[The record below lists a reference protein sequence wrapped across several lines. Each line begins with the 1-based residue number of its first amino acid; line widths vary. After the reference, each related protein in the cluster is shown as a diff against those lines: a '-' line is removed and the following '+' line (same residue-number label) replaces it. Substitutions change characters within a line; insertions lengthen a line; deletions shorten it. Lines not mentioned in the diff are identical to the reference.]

1 MTKQERMD
9 RNENILRLIAENKT
23 RAEIAKILK
32 CGTSTI
38 NRVVQKEKASSEKM
52 VQSSEKMVQSPE
64 KMVQSSEKMVQS
76 SEKMVQSSEKM
87 VQSPEKM
94 VQSSEKM
101 MTSSEKMVQSPE
113 KMVQSS
119 EKTDGIIRKLLTKIE
134 LALDAEELTAIDIRT
149 LANAF
154 DTVCKRNNIEMYGF
168 DTNAKE
174 AAFAAEEK
182 KQLKEAERS
191 QQETD
196 PEKNVWEIAHYHPN
210 MKKVLANLPRKE
222 LKESAV

>member
-1 MTKQERMD
+1 MD
-9 RNENILRLIAENKT
+9 IEVEVDIEGDKVDIEVDIEGDKVDIEGDIEGDKET
-23 RAEIAKILK
+23 HF
-32 CGTSTI
+32 
-38 NRVVQKEKASSEKM
+38 VEKA
-52 VQSSEKMVQSPE
+52 QQ
-64 KMVQSSEKMVQS
+64 
-76 SEKMVQSSEKM
+76 
-87 VQSPEKM
+87 
-94 VQSSEKM
+94 
-101 MTSSEKMVQSPE
+101 
-113 KMVQSS
+113 
-119 EKTDGIIRKLLTKIE
+119 IIETL
-134 LALDAEELTAIDIRT
+134 LDAIQSELTNPDLTAIDIRT

-222 LKESAV
+222 LKDCEV

>member
-1 MTKQERMD
+1 MNKQERID

-23 RAEIAKILK
+23 RAEIAKLLK
-32 CGTSTI
+32 CSTATI
-38 NRVVQKEKASSEKM
+38 GRVSKKASSSSEKM
-52 VQSSEKMVQSPE
+52 IESSEKMIE
-64 KMVQSSEKMVQS
+64 SSEKMIES
-76 SEKMVQSSEKM
+76 SEKMM
-87 VQSPEKM
+87 
-94 VQSSEKM
+94 QSSEKM
-101 MTSSEKMVQSPE
+101 M
-113 KMVQSS
+113 QSS

-222 LKESAV
+222 LKDFEV

>member
-1 MTKQERMD
+1 MTKQQKTER
-9 RNENILRLIAENKT
+9 NL
-23 RAEIAKILK
+23 KILEYRDAGK
-32 CGTSTI
+32 SANDIVALMQCPLSTV
-38 NRVVQKEKASSEKM
+38 RYALYRWQGEQKVDIEGDKVDIEVDIEGDKVDIEGDIEGDKETHFVEKA
-52 VQSSEKMVQSPE
+52 QQ
-64 KMVQSSEKMVQS
+64 
-76 SEKMVQSSEKM
+76 
-87 VQSPEKM
+87 
-94 VQSSEKM
+94 
-101 MTSSEKMVQSPE
+101 
-113 KMVQSS
+113 
-119 EKTDGIIRKLLTKIE
+119 IIETL
-134 LALDAEELTAIDIRT
+134 LDAIQSELTNPDLTAIDIRT

-222 LKESAV
+222 LKDCEV

>member
-9 RNENILRLIAENKT
+9 RDGNILRLIAENKT

-52 VQSSEKMVQSPE
+52 VQSSEKMVQSP
-64 KMVQSSEKMVQS
+64 
-76 SEKMVQSSEKM
+76 EKMVQSSEKM

-196 PEKNVWEIAHYHPN
+196 PEKKVWEIAHYHPN

-222 LKESAV
+222 LKDCELKNVDG